1 MARKSFNGPSV
12 ERNEKFGALSNG
24 TLMFPQDM
32 ERQFFPE
39 AIKFSIFERDG
50 ASYSALKQRAKKT
63 ADTASESLKTIAAA
77 SKEELRART
86 AYSVMEDVVGENVK
100 TEYMKSEL
108 ANIAEA
114 EGKRS
119 KSIDD
124 AKAAVENAFEATLND
139 IAELKGEASIEKH
152 LQSIYLNMPGS
163 VVFNESVGWAGADLG
178 IVGALKS
185 GNMGDAIESG
195 LLSSAGAVIGGGV
208 GALANMIPGISGIAA
223 PIIGAALGGGG
234 LQSGI
239 ESTFGVK
246 SNPYK
251 EQTFQGVDFRSF
263 DFNFSFRA
271 RNDSDVY
278 VIQEIIRS
286 FRYHS
291 KPTFH
296 GESGSAG
303 VFNYPKEFRIE
314 FLTIDDDNAY
324 ETNEHLPE
332 IKYCVCTA
340 VNTNYT
346 AQGWRTFVGGAPVEI
361 TLGLTFQETEIITGE
376 DVMGETQVGRFK
388 DSDRRF

>member
-1 MARKSFNGPSV
+1 MARARFNSIYDT
-12 ERNEKFGALSNG
+12 EKGDGSIADT
-24 TLMFPQDM
+24 TLVFPQDM
-32 ERQFFPE
+32 EKQFYPE
-39 AIKFSIFERDG
+39 AIKFSIFKRDG

-63 ADTASESLKTIAAA
+63 AETASKSLKTIAEATE
-77 SKEELRART
+77 EELRART

-139 IAELKGEASIEKH
+139 ITGLKGEASIEKH

-185 GNMGDAIESG
+185 GNVGDAIESG

-208 GALANMIPGISGIAA
+208 GALANGIPGISGIAA

-251 EQTFQGVDFRSF
+251 EQTFQGVEFRSF

-271 RNDSDVY
+271 RNDSDVN
-278 VIQEIIRS
+278 II
-286 FRYHS
+286 
-291 KPTFH
+291 
-296 GESGSAG
+296 
-303 VFNYPKEFRIE
+303 
-314 FLTIDDDNAY
+314 L
-324 ETNEHLPE
+324 L
-332 IKYCVCTA
+332 
-340 VNTNYT
+340 
-346 AQGWRTFVGGAPVEI
+346 
-361 TLGLTFQETEIITGE
+361 
-376 DVMGETQVGRFK
+376 
-388 DSDRRF
+388 